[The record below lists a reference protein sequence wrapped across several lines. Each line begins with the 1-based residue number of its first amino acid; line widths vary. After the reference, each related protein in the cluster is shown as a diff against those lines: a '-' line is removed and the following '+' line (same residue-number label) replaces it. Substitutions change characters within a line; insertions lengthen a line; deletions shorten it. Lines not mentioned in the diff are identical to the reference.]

1 MISPTIPE
9 DEKQRL
15 EKLRALKL
23 LDSEPEERFDRLT
36 RMAKRMFG
44 VDISVL
50 SLIDDGRQWFKSKSS
65 ELDIPDETSR
75 EVSFCGHAILGN
87 DVFVVEDAMD
97 DHRFKDNPLV
107 TENPNIRFYAGYPLK
122 VNNGSALGTL
132 CIIDTEPRAFDEEDS
147 QLLKD
152 LGVMAEQEIAAL
164 QLATLDELT
173 LISNRRGFSV
183 LAKHSLN
190 ICRRK
195 DLTASILV
203 FDLNEFKPIN
213 DKFGHAEGDRAL
225 VVFANIIR
233 EVFRQS
239 DVFGRIG
246 GDEFAVLMIDV
257 DADSTQRVIDRFQTE
272 VITYNKQAA
281 RGYDIEYSVGYI
293 NTAVDNNV
301 TVDDLLAAADKK
313 MYAAKEKSRVKLKLD

>member
-1 MISPTIPE
+1 MISPMIPD

-23 LDSEPEERFDRLT
+23 LDSAPEERFDRLT

-50 SLIDDGRQWFKSKSS
+50 SLIDDGRQWFKSKST
-65 ELDIPDETSR
+65 EMDIPDETSR

-87 DVFVVEDAMD
+87 DVFVIKDALD

-107 TENPNIRFYAGYPLK
+107 TKDPNIRFYAGYPLK

-132 CIIDTEPRAFDEEDS
+132 CIIDTEPREFDADDS

-173 LISNRRGFSV
+173 LISNRRGFTG
-183 LAKHSLN
+183 LAKHSIN

-195 DLTASILV
+195 GLAASILL
-203 FDLNEFKPIN
+203 FDLNKFKPIN
-213 DKFGHAEGDRAL
+213 DTYGHAEGDRAL
-225 VVFANIIR
+225 LVFANIMR
-233 EVFRQS
+233 KVFRES

-246 GDEFAVLMIDV
+246 GDEFAVLMMDV
-257 DADSTQRVIDRFQTE
+257 DTENTQRVIERFQAE
-272 VITYNKQAA
+272 ITAYNQQAQ
-281 RGYDIEYSVGYI
+281 RGYDIEYSIGFI
-293 NTAVDNNV
+293 NTL
-301 TVDDLLAAADKK
+301 VDDNVDIDYLLAEADKK
-313 MYAAKEKSRVKLKLD
+313 MYAEKGQKVR

>member
-1 MISPTIPE
+1 MISPMLPE
-9 DEKQRL
+9 DEKHRL

-23 LDSEPEERFDRLT
+23 LDSAPEERFDRLT

-50 SLIDDGRQWFKSKSS
+50 SLIDDGRQWFKSKST
-65 ELDIPDETSR
+65 EMDIPDETPR
-75 EVSFCGHAILGN
+75 EVSFCGHAILGS
-87 DVFVVEDAMD
+87 DVFVVKDALD

-107 TENPNIRFYAGYPLK
+107 TKDPNIRFYAGYPLK

-132 CIIDTEPRAFDEEDS
+132 CIIDTEPREFDEDDS

-173 LISNRRGFSV
+173 LISNRRGFSA
-183 LAKHSLN
+183 LAKHSIN
-190 ICRRK
+190 ICHRK
-195 DLTASILV
+195 GLAASILLI
-203 FDLNEFKPIN
+203 DLNKFKPIN
-213 DKFGHAEGDRAL
+213 DTFGHAEGDRAL
-225 VVFANIIR
+225 VVFANILR
-233 EVFRQS
+233 EVFRES

-257 DADSTQRVIDRFQTE
+257 DIENTERVIQRLQDE
-272 VITYNKQAA
+272 VAA
-281 RGYDIEYSVGYI
+281 FNQEAKRGYDIEFSVGYI
-293 NTAVDNNV
+293 NTLITNESDI
-301 TVDDLLAAADKK
+301 DDLLAEADKK
-313 MYAAKEKSRVKLKLD
+313 MYAKKDNKVR

>member
-1 MISPTIPE
+1 MISPSIPE
-9 DEKQRL
+9 DEKLRL

-23 LDSEPEERFDRLT
+23 LDSAPEERFDRLT

-44 VDISVL
+44 VEISVL
-50 SLIDDGRQWFKSKSS
+50 SLIDDGRQWFKSKST
-65 ELDIPDETSR
+65 EMDIPDETSR

-107 TENPNIRFYAGYPLK
+107 TKEPNIRFYAGYPLK

-132 CIIDTEPRAFDEEDS
+132 CIIDTEPREFDPEDS

-173 LISNRRGFSV
+173 LISNRRGFTD
-183 LAKHSLN
+183 LAKHSIN

-195 DLTASILV
+195 GLATSILL
-203 FDLNEFKPIN
+203 FDLNKFKPIN
-213 DKFGHAEGDRAL
+213 DNFGHAEGDRAL
-225 VVFANIIR
+225 VVFANIMR
-233 EVFRQS
+233 EVFRES
-239 DVFGRIG
+239 DVFGRMG
-246 GDEFAVLMIDV
+246 GDEFAVLMMDV
-257 DADSTQRVIDRFQTE
+257 DVAKTELVIKRFQEE
-272 VITYNKQAA
+272 VTAYNEEAK
-281 RGYDIEYSVGYI
+281 RGYDIEFSVGFI
-293 NTAVDNNV
+293 NTKVETNLDIE
-301 TVDDLLAAADKK
+301 DLLAEADKK
-313 MYAAKEKSRVKLKLD
+313 MYAEKDSNLR

>member
-9 DEKQRL
+9 DERQRL

-23 LDSEPEERFDRLT
+23 LDSAPEERFDRLT

-50 SLIDDGRQWFKSKSS
+50 SLIDDGRQWFKSKHT
-65 ELDIPDETSR
+65 EMDIPDETSR

-87 DVFVVEDAMD
+87 DVFVVEDALD
-97 DHRFKDNPLV
+97 DHRFRDNPLV
-107 TENPNIRFYAGYPLK
+107 TADPNIRFYAGYPLK

-132 CIIDTEPRAFDEEDS
+132 CIIDTEPRAFDPEDS

-173 LISNRRGFSV
+173 LISNRRGFTD

-195 DLTASILV
+195 GLAASILLI
-203 FDLNEFKPIN
+203 DLNKFKPIN
-213 DKFGHAEGDRAL
+213 DNFGHAEGDRAL
-225 VVFANIIR
+225 VVFANIMR

-246 GDEFAVLMIDV
+246 GDEFAVLMMDV
-257 DADSTQRVIDRFQTE
+257 DEEKTQRVIERFKKE
-272 VITYNKQAA
+272 VTAYNKEAA

-293 NTAVDNNV
+293 NTSIDDNM
-301 TVDDLLAAADKK
+301 TIDDLLAAADKK
-313 MYAAKEKSRVKLKLD
+313 MYAEKEQKVR

>member
-1 MISPTIPE
+1 MISPSIPQ
-9 DEKQRL
+9 DEKERL

-23 LDSEPEERFDRLT
+23 LDSAPEERFDRLT

-65 ELDIPDETSR
+65 EMDIPDETSR

-132 CIIDTEPRAFDEEDS
+132 CIIDTEPREFDPEDS

-173 LISNRRGFSV
+173 LISNRRGFTD
-183 LAKHSLN
+183 LAKHSIS

-195 DLTASILV
+195 GLAASILL
-203 FDLNEFKPIN
+203 FDLNKFKPIN
-213 DKFGHAEGDRAL
+213 DRFGHAEGDRAL
-225 VVFANIIR
+225 VVFANLMR
-233 EVFRQS
+233 EVFRES

-246 GDEFAVLMIDV
+246 GDEFAVLMMDV
-257 DADSTQRVIDRFQTE
+257 DAENTQRVVDRFQTE
-272 VITYNKQAA
+272 ITAYNHEAA
-281 RGYDIEYSVGYI
+281 RGYDIEYSVGFI
-293 NTAVDNNV
+293 NTKIEDNVDIN
-301 TVDDLLAAADKK
+301 DLLAQADQK
-313 MYAAKEKSRVKLKLD
+313 MYAEKGQKVR

>member
-1 MISPTIPE
+1 MISPSIPE
-9 DEKQRL
+9 DEKQRM

-23 LDSEPEERFDRLT
+23 LDSAPEERFDRLT

-50 SLIDDGRQWFKSKSS
+50 SLIDDGRQWFKSKST
-65 ELDIPDETSR
+65 EMDIPNETSR

-87 DVFVVEDAMD
+87 DVFVVEDALD

-107 TENPNIRFYAGYPLK
+107 TKAPSIRFYAGYPLK

-132 CIIDTEPRAFDEEDS
+132 CIIDTEPRAFDAEDS

-173 LISNRRGFSV
+173 LISNRRGFSD
-183 LAKHSLN
+183 LAKHSMN
-190 ICRRK
+190 ICRRRG
-195 DLTASILV
+195 LASSILL
-203 FDLNEFKPIN
+203 FDLNKFKPIN
-213 DKFGHAEGDRAL
+213 DTFGHAEGDRAL
-225 VVFANIIR
+225 VVFANVMR
-233 EVFRQS
+233 EVFRES

-246 GDEFAVLMIDV
+246 GDEFAVLMMDV
-257 DADSTQRVIDRFQTE
+257 DIENTELVIKRFQEEMTA
-272 VITYNKQAA
+272 YNQEAK
-281 RGYDIEYSVGYI
+281 RGYDIEFSVGYI
-293 NTAVDNNV
+293 NTLIGDNVDI
-301 TVDDLLAAADKK
+301 DDLLAEADKK
-313 MYAAKEKSRVKLKLD
+313 MYATKDKQVR

>member
-1 MISPTIPE
+1 MISPDIPE
-9 DEKQRL
+9 DEKQRM

-23 LDSEPEERFDRLT
+23 LDSAPEERFDRLT

-50 SLIDDGRQWFKSKSS
+50 SLIDDGRQWFKSKST
-65 ELDIPDETSR
+65 EMDIPDETSR

-107 TENPNIRFYAGYPLK
+107 TKDPNIRFYAGYPLK
-122 VNNGSALGTL
+122 INNGSALGTL
-132 CIIDTEPRAFDEEDS
+132 CIIDTEPRAFDPEDS

-173 LISNRRGFSV
+173 LISNRRGFTD

-195 DLTASILV
+195 GLTASILL
-203 FDLNEFKPIN
+203 FDLNKFKPIN
-213 DKFGHAEGDRAL
+213 DNFGHAEGDRAL
-225 VVFANIIR
+225 VVFANIMR

-246 GDEFAVLMIDV
+246 GDEFAVLMMDV
-257 DADSTQRVIDRFQTE
+257 DEDNTQRVLDRFQAE
-272 VITYNKQAA
+272 VTTYNKEAA
-281 RGYDIEYSVGYI
+281 RGYDLEYSVGYI
-293 NTAVDNNV
+293 NTTVDNNA
-301 TVDDLLAAADKK
+301 TIDDLLASADKK
-313 MYAAKEKSRVKLKLD
+313 MYATKDKKPR

>member
-1 MISPTIPE
+1 MISPMIPE
-9 DEKQRL
+9 DEKHRL

-23 LDSEPEERFDRLT
+23 LDSAPEERFDRLT

-50 SLIDDGRQWFKSKSS
+50 SLIDDGRQWFKSKSTDM
-65 ELDIPDETSR
+65 DIPGETSR
-75 EVSFCGHAILGN
+75 EVSFCGHAILGS
-87 DVFVVEDAMD
+87 DVFVVKDALD

-107 TENPNIRFYAGYPLK
+107 TKDPNIRFYAGYPLK

-132 CIIDTEPRAFDEEDS
+132 CIIDTEPREFDEDDS

-173 LISNRRGFSV
+173 LISNRRGFID
-183 LAKHSLN
+183 LAKHSMN

-195 DLTASILV
+195 GLAASILLI
-203 FDLNEFKPIN
+203 DLNKFKPIN
-213 DKFGHAEGDRAL
+213 DTFGHAEGDRAL
-225 VVFANIIR
+225 VVFANIMR
-233 EVFRQS
+233 EVFRES

-246 GDEFAVLMIDV
+246 GDEFAVLMMDV
-257 DADSTQRVIDRFQTE
+257 DIENTEHVIQRLQDE
-272 VITYNKQAA
+272 VTAYNQEAK
-281 RGYDIEYSVGYI
+281 RGYDIDFSIGYI
-293 NTAVDNNV
+293 NTVVTDNVDI
-301 TVDDLLAAADKK
+301 DDLLAKADKN
-313 MYAAKEKSRVKLKLD
+313 MYAEKDKKVR

>member
-1 MISPTIPE
+1 MISPSIPE
-9 DEKQRL
+9 DEKQRM

-23 LDSEPEERFDRLT
+23 LDSAPEERFDRLT

-50 SLIDDGRQWFKSKSS
+50 SLIDDGRQWFKSKST
-65 ELDIPDETSR
+65 EMDIPNETSR

-87 DVFVVEDAMD
+87 DVFVVEDALD

-107 TENPNIRFYAGYPLK
+107 TKAPNIRFYAGYPLK

-132 CIIDTEPRAFDEEDS
+132 CIIDTEPRAFDAEDS

-173 LISNRRGFSV
+173 LISNRRGFTD
-183 LAKHSLN
+183 LAKHSMN
-190 ICRRK
+190 ICRRRG
-195 DLTASILV
+195 LAASILL
-203 FDLNEFKPIN
+203 FDLNKFKPIN
-213 DKFGHAEGDRAL
+213 DTFGHAEGDRAL
-225 VVFANIIR
+225 VVFANVMR
-233 EVFRQS
+233 EVFRES

-257 DADSTQRVIDRFQTE
+257 DIENTELVIKRFQEEMTA
-272 VITYNKQAA
+272 YNQKAK
-281 RGYDIEYSVGYI
+281 RGYDIEFSVGYI
-293 NTAVDNNV
+293 NTLIGDNVDI
-301 TVDDLLAAADKK
+301 DDLLAEADKK
-313 MYAAKEKSRVKLKLD
+313 MYAKKDKQVR

>member
-1 MISPTIPE
+1 MISPMIPE
-9 DEKQRL
+9 DEKHRL

-23 LDSEPEERFDRLT
+23 LDSAPEERFDRLT

-50 SLIDDGRQWFKSKSS
+50 SLIDDGRQWFKSKST
-65 ELDIPDETSR
+65 EMDIPDETSR

-87 DVFVVEDAMD
+87 DVFVVEDALD

-107 TENPNIRFYAGYPLK
+107 TKDPSIRFYAGYPLR

-132 CIIDTEPRAFDEEDS
+132 CIIDTVPREFNEDDS

-173 LISNRRGFSV
+173 LISNRRGFSA

-195 DLTASILV
+195 GLATSILLI
-203 FDLNEFKPIN
+203 DLNKFKPIN
-213 DKFGHAEGDRAL
+213 DTFGHAEGDRAL
-225 VVFANIIR
+225 VVFANIMR
-233 EVFRQS
+233 EVFRES
-239 DVFGRIG
+239 DVFARIG
-246 GDEFAVLMIDV
+246 GDEFAVLMMDV
-257 DADSTQRVIDRFQTE
+257 DIDNTERVIQRLQDE
-272 VITYNKQAA
+272 VTTYNQEAK
-281 RGYDIEYSVGYI
+281 RGYDIEFSIGYI
-293 NTAVDNNV
+293 NTLITDNVDI
-301 TVDDLLAAADKK
+301 DDLLAKADKK
-313 MYAAKEKSRVKLKLD
+313 MYAEKDKKVR

>member
-1 MISPTIPE
+1 MISPTIPD
-9 DEKQRL
+9 DEKQRM

-23 LDSEPEERFDRLT
+23 LDSAPEERFDRLT

-50 SLIDDGRQWFKSKSS
+50 SLIDDGRQWFKSKST
-65 ELDIPDETSR
+65 EMDIPDETSR

-107 TENPNIRFYAGYPLK
+107 TADPNIRFYAGYPLK

-132 CIIDTEPRAFDEEDS
+132 CIIDTEPRAFDPEDS

-173 LISNRRGFSV
+173 LISNRRGFTD

-195 DLTASILV
+195 GLTASILL
-203 FDLNEFKPIN
+203 FDLNKFKPIN
-213 DKFGHAEGDRAL
+213 DQFGHAEGDRAL
-225 VVFANIIR
+225 VVFANIMR

-246 GDEFAVLMIDV
+246 GDEFAVLMMDV
-257 DADSTQRVIDRFQTE
+257 DADNTQRVIDRFKTE
-272 VITYNKQAA
+272 VTTYNKEAA

-293 NTAVDNNV
+293 NTSVDDNM
-301 TVDDLLAAADKK
+301 TIDDLLAAADKK
-313 MYAAKEKSRVKLKLD
+313 MYAAKDQKVR

>member
-1 MISPTIPE
+1 MISPTIPD
-9 DEKQRL
+9 DEKQRM

-23 LDSEPEERFDRLT
+23 LDSAPEERFDRLT

-50 SLIDDGRQWFKSKSS
+50 SLIDDGRQWFKSKST
-65 ELDIPDETSR
+65 EMDIPDETSR

-107 TENPNIRFYAGYPLK
+107 TADPNIRFYAGYPLK

-132 CIIDTEPRAFDEEDS
+132 CIIDTEPRAFDPEDS

-173 LISNRRGFSV
+173 LISNRRGFTD

-195 DLTASILV
+195 GLAASILL
-203 FDLNEFKPIN
+203 FDLNKFKPIN
-213 DKFGHAEGDRAL
+213 DQFGHAEGDRAL
-225 VVFANIIR
+225 VVFANIMR

-246 GDEFAVLMIDV
+246 GDEFAVLMMDV
-257 DADSTQRVIDRFQTE
+257 DADNTQRVIDRFKTE
-272 VITYNKQAA
+272 VTTYNKEAA

-293 NTAVDNNV
+293 NTSVDDNM
-301 TVDDLLAAADKK
+301 TIDDLLAAADKK
-313 MYAAKEKSRVKLKLD
+313 MYAAKDQKVR

>member
-1 MISPTIPE
+1 MISPMIPE
-9 DEKQRL
+9 DEKHRL

-23 LDSEPEERFDRLT
+23 LDSAPEERFDRLT

-65 ELDIPDETSR
+65 EIELPDETPR

-87 DVFVVEDAMD
+87 DVFVVEDALD

-107 TENPNIRFYAGYPLK
+107 TENPSIRFYAGYPLK

-132 CIIDTEPRAFDEEDS
+132 CIIDTAPREFDEDDS

-173 LISNRRGFSV
+173 LISNRRGFTD
-183 LAKHSLN
+183 LAKHSIN

-195 DLTASILV
+195 GLSASVLL
-203 FDLNEFKPIN
+203 FDLNKFKPIN
-213 DKFGHAEGDRAL
+213 DTFGHAEGDRAL
-225 VVFANIIR
+225 VVFANIMR
-233 EVFRQS
+233 EVFRES

-246 GDEFAVLMIDV
+246 GDEFAVLMMDV
-257 DADSTQRVIDRFQTE
+257 DVENTERVIQRFEEELTA
-272 VITYNKQAA
+272 YNKDAK
-281 RGYDIEYSVGYI
+281 RGYDIEFSVGYL
-293 NTAVDNNV
+293 NTPITDNVNI
-301 TVDDLLAAADKK
+301 DALLAEADKK
-313 MYAAKEKSRVKLKLD
+313 MYAVKGTKVR